1 MWNVKPWSFSQFLLG
16 DYSSI
21 ENMEWAFKKEIPAI
35 PFKRWNIEEYY
46 ILVEEKVI
54 CSEIKTEDKSLV
66 LLIEKSASNPLEF
79 KSLKFFL

>member
-1 MWNVKPWSFSQFLLG
+1 MLKPWSFSQFLLG

-21 ENMEWAFKKEIPAI
+21 ENMEWAFKKEIPVI
-35 PFKRWNIEEYY
+35 PFKRWNI
-46 ILVEEKVI
+46 EEKVI